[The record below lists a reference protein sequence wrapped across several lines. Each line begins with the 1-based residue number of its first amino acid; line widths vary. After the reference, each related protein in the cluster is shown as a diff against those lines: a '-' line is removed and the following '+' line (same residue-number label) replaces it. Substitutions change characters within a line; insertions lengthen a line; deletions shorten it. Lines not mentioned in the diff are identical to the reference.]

1 MGPVDAGEVDR
12 VTHSDAIRE
21 KRAAYRQA
29 LEEALERI
37 RGRLAE
43 SPQVQ
48 RAILFGSYASGRR
61 DLFTDLDLVVV
72 MESDSSF
79 IDRSVELRRH
89 LEAGVDM
96 DLFVYTPEEFARMAQ
111 RGFLA
116 EVLKTGLVIYEK
128 NAA

>member
-12 VTHSDAIRE
+12 VTHSDGIRE
-21 KRAAYRQA
+21 KRAAYHQA
-29 LEEALERI
+29 LDDALGRI
-37 RGRLAE
+37 RERLAAT
-43 SPQVQ
+43 PQVQ
-48 RAILFGSYASGRR
+48 KAILFGSYARGRR

-72 MESDSSF
+72 MTSDSGF
-79 IDRSVELRRH
+79 IERSAELRGR

-96 DLFVYTPEEFARMAQ
+96 DLFVYTPEEFERMAQ

-116 EVLKTGLVIYEK
+116 HVLKTGQVIYEK

>member
-1 MGPVDAGEVDR
+1 MNHRDP
-12 VTHSDAIRE
+12 IRD
-21 KRAAYRQA
+21 KRAAYRVA

-37 RGRLAE
+37 RKGLAE
-43 SPQVQ
+43 SPQVR

-79 IDRSVELRRH
+79 IERSVELRRH

-96 DLFVYTPEEFARMAQ
+96 DLFVYTPEEFELMAP

-116 EVLKTGLVIYEK
+116 QVLKTGLVIYEK
-128 NAA
+128 DAA

>member
-1 MGPVDAGEVDR
+1 MNHRDV
-12 VTHSDAIRE
+12 IRD
-21 KRAAYRQA
+21 KRAAYSVA

-37 RGRLAE
+37 RGRLTE

-48 RAILFGSYASGRR
+48 RAILFGSSASGRR

-79 IDRSVELRRH
+79 IERSVELRRH

-116 EVLKTGLVIYEK
+116 HVLQTGRVIYEK

>member
-1 MGPVDAGEVDR
+1 M
-12 VTHSDAIRE
+12 THRDPIRD
-21 KRAAYRQA
+21 KRAAYCVA

-79 IDRSVELRRH
+79 IERSIELRRH
-89 LEAGVDM
+89 LEARVDM
-96 DLFVYTPEEFARMAQ
+96 DLLVYTPEEFARMAQ

-116 EVLKTGLVIYEK
+116 HVLQTGLLIYEK